1 MKIGRLVSDTMRRLR
16 PRPPRPAEASG
27 VLLLSSGGLG
37 DTVLFALVLPRFLEL
52 ARAGEK
58 VSVLLRADGARMA
71 FLFPPEIQV
80 IKVDFGRLAKDSAY
94 RGATFDGLYATHYRL
109 VVSTDFKRHP
119 DLDEALAFACEA
131 PETAAMRAR
140 PWAKYQARLDA
151 NAKRWGKL
159 VESGPALLDKVIRW
173 SRFASELTGVTQA
186 PPLVALLP
194 GQMPARVDLPEPTLI
209 VQPFSAVREK
219 QSPPEL
225 YARIAALLPA
235 DWRMRIAGHP
245 SDLDR
250 NPEYRPLLD
259 LPNVSFEPAPFAEL
273 AGIMR
278 GARLVVSVDT
288 ACMHLAA
295 ALGVPTLCLASAGF
309 VGEIVPYADEV
320 MPGNLRVMYHPMEC
334 EGCLGDCRL
343 NPVNSMF
350 PCVAA
355 LDSGAI
361 LADISSVVRDAS

>member
-1 MKIGRLVSDTMRRLR
+1 MKLKRLISDTMRRLR
-16 PRPPRPAEASG
+16 PRPPRPGEAAG

-52 ARAGEK
+52 ARPGET
-58 VSVLLRADGARMA
+58 VTVLLRADGAKMA
-71 FLFPPEIQV
+71 FLFPPGV
-80 IKVDFGRLAKDSAY
+80 AVFKVDFGRLGKDPAY
-94 RGATFDGLYATHYRL
+94 RGATFDDLYRAHYRL

-119 DLDEALAFACEA
+119 DLDEALAFACDA

-140 PWAKYQARLDA
+140 PWAKYQNRLDA
-151 NAKRWGKL
+151 NAGRWGRL
-159 VESGPALLDKVIRW
+159 VDSGAALQDKVVRW
-173 SRFASELTGVTQA
+173 SRFASELTGRIQ
-186 PPLVALLP
+186 PPPRVALAP
-194 GQMPARVDLPEPTLI
+194 EQMPARVELPEPTVI
-209 VQPFSAVREK
+209 VQPFSAVRQK

-225 YARIAALLPA
+225 YARIAAALPPE
-235 DWRMRIAGHP
+235 WRMRIAGHP
-245 SDLDR
+245 GDLDK
-250 NPEYRPLLD
+250 NPDYRPLLE

-273 AGIMR
+273 AGILR

-309 VGEIVPYADEV
+309 VGEIVPYADAV
-320 MPGNLRVMYHPMEC
+320 GPSNLKVLVHPMDC
-334 EGCLGDCRL
+334 AGCLGDCRL

-355 LDSGAI
+355 LDSDAI
-361 LADISSVVRDAS
+361 LSDIARMVEGGS